1 MSEEAEKVEAE
12 AQEPEVQEAQEAQ
25 EAQEPSEPPL
35 ITADMVREVLK
46 EVIREEYKKI
56 KVTHK
61 AVEGPKVDN
70 KPEIFRRGIL

>member
-1 MSEEAEKVEAE
+1 MSEEAEE
-12 AQEPEVQEAQEAQ
+12 AQEAQEVQEAQEAQ

-61 AVEGPKVDN
+61 AVEGPKVE
-70 KPEIFRRGIL
+70 PEIFRRGIL